1 MSPRAFRHLCAT
13 RVRDILHIVSRRPGY
28 HRILFAVNG
37 SPHSAAAVPV
47 VAAIAAKSHSEV
59 LVVHVW
65 SPDDTLLEDDD
76 ELSRRRNDDPDVSAV
91 VSRLLAAGV
100 AAVGESRGATSESVA
115 AFIGSRA
122 DTFDADLIA
131 LGNRGLSELHTFL
144 IGSRTQQ
151 VLLQAT
157 RPVLAV
163 RNVKPGLRSGIRRVV
178 VVLDGSG
185 DDESTVQAGID
196 IAQPAAAGVEVMD
209 FGNRTDRWIGAV
221 DSHLAKHGVSH
232 TWRRVRDG
240 GNAGD
245 EILTAVRSART
256 DFVVIAATQ
265 SRLRSRLAPGLTAK
279 LLQSCPCPLLVAPT
293 RELSKIRSMPLG
305 AAASGTPRH
314 VS

>member
-1 MSPRAFRHLCAT
+1 MSPRAVQHLCIAGF
-13 RVRDILHIVSRRPGY
+13 RDILHIVSRRSGF

-37 SPHSAAAVPV
+37 SQHSTAAVGV
-47 VAAIAAKSHSEV
+47 VAAIAGKSHSEV

-65 SPDDTLLEDDD
+65 SPNDTVLQHDD
-76 ELSRRRNDDPDVSAV
+76 ELSRRRSGDPDVRAV
-91 VSRLLAAGV
+91 VERLHAAGV
-100 AAVGESRGATSESVA
+100 EAVGESHGATSESVA
-115 AFIGSRA
+115 AFIASRA

-163 RNVKPGLRSGIRRVV
+163 RNVKPSLRSGIRRVV
-178 VVLDGSG
+178 LVLDGSR
-185 DDESTVQAGID
+185 DDESIVHAGID
-196 IAQPAAAGVEVMD
+196 IAQPAAAGVEVID
-209 FGNRTDRWIGAV
+209 FGNRSDRWIGVVA
-221 DSHLAKHGVSH
+221 SHLAKHGVSH

-240 GNAGD
+240 GHAAD
-245 EILTAVRSART
+245 EILAAVQNTRT
-256 DFVVIAATQ
+256 DLLVIGATQ

-279 LLQSCPCPLLVAPT
+279 LLQSCPCPLLVAPA
-293 RELSKIRSMPLG
+293 RELSKTRLTPLG

-314 VS
+314 VT

>member
-1 MSPRAFRHLCAT
+1 MSPRAVRHLCQSG
-13 RVRDILHIVSRRPGY
+13 VRDILHIVMSRTGF

-37 SPHSAAAVPV
+37 SQHSAAAVPV
-47 VAAIAAKSHSEV
+47 VAAIAGKSHSEV

-65 SPDDTLLEDDD
+65 SPDDIVLEHDD

-91 VSRLLAAGV
+91 VERLRAAGV
-100 AAVGESRGATSESVA
+100 AALGESRGATTESVA

-151 VLLQAT
+151 VLIQAT

-163 RNVKPGLRSGIRRVV
+163 RSVKPGLRNGIRRVV
-178 VVLDGSG
+178 LVLDGSG
-185 DDESTVQAGID
+185 DDESVVQAGMD
-196 IAQPAAAGVEVMD
+196 VAQPAKAGVEVMD
-209 FGNRTDRWIGAV
+209 FGNRNDRWIGGV
-221 DSHLAKHGVSH
+221 DNQLTKHGVAH

-240 GNAGD
+240 RHAGD
-245 EILTAVRSART
+245 EILAAVQNTRA
-256 DFVVIAATQ
+256 DLLVIGATQ

-279 LLQSCPCPLLVAPT
+279 LLQSCPCPLLVAPA
-293 RELSKIRSMPLG
+293 RELSKIHTPVG

-314 VS
+314 IS